1 MNAFAVKD
9 GGGRLDRAAIL
20 GPGLIGGSV
29 ALALRSRCPS
39 INITVWGRRE
49 EQLLEIQRQGIADAV
64 TADMKGAVMDADL
77 VVLCTPIGIMN
88 ELAQRL
94 APHLAEGAVV
104 TDAGSVKVSVVE
116 QLTPILG
123 ERFVGA
129 HPMAGSE
136 LSGFDAARA
145 DLFAGA
151 PCILTPLP
159 TTPIRMLEA
168 VSQFWSSL
176 GAQVTTMSPVE
187 HDRLVARISHLPHAI
202 AFALVNL
209 VAATLPPSSSQLAGG
224 SFRDGTRVAASD
236 PALWTGILSENRV
249 EVIEAIR
256 EMSDLLQTLAGN
268 LEAQEKDSV
277 LDFLSQAKE
286 HRGTL
291 PLPTPDEIL

>member
-1 MNAFAVKD
+1 
-9 GGGRLDRAAIL
+9 
-20 GPGLIGGSV
+20 
-29 ALALRSRCPS
+29 
-39 INITVWGRRE
+39 
-49 EQLLEIQRQGIADAV
+49 
-64 TADMKGAVMDADL
+64 
-77 VVLCTPIGIMN
+77 
-88 ELAQRL
+88 
-94 APHLAEGAVV
+94 
-104 TDAGSVKVSVVE
+104 
-116 QLTPILG
+116 
-123 ERFVGA
+123 
-129 HPMAGSE
+129 
-136 LSGFDAARA
+136 
-145 DLFAGA
+145 
-151 PCILTPLP
+151 
-159 TTPIRMLEA
+159 MLEA